1 MVRFHVRHNNQ
12 FLNMKQIEVNS
23 DAWVSLIEEIVISY
37 SDGKLISHEWLKEKF
52 GLKQLLIEDFENTE
66 DFIRGLQMQQFS
78 YMTLV
83 DTLRWQLL
91 ESEKMY
97 IKNVRGDGYTVLNPK
112 DQTQYGY
119 DELLK
124 TVKQAIKEADVIMT
138 NVRSVPNEQQ
148 YKDND
153 LRAKC
158 SILKQMLSSIK
169 R

>member
-1 MVRFHVRHNNQ
+1 MR
-12 FLNMKQIEVNS
+12 QIEVNS
-23 DAWVSLIEEIVISY
+23 DAWVSLIEEIVTNY
-37 SDGKLISHEWLKEKF
+37 SDGKLISHEWLKDKF

-66 DFIRGLQMQQFS
+66 DFIKGLQIQQFS

-91 ESEKMY
+91 ENEKMY

>member
-1 MVRFHVRHNNQ
+1 MR
-12 FLNMKQIEVNS
+12 QIEVNS
-23 DAWVSLIEEIVISY
+23 DAWVSLLDDIANNY

-52 GLKQLLIEDFENTE
+52 GLKQLIIDDFETTE
-66 DFIRGLQMQQFS
+66 DFIKGLQMQQFS

-91 ESEKMY
+91 ESEKIY

-124 TVKQAIKEADVIMT
+124 IIKQAIKCSDLIMN
-138 NVRSVPNEQQ
+138 NVKAVPIEQQ

-153 LRAKC
+153 LRAKY
-158 SILKQMLSSIK
+158 SILKQMLNNVK
-169 R
+169 Y

>member
-1 MVRFHVRHNNQ
+1 
-12 FLNMKQIEVNS
+12 MKQIEVNS

>member
-1 MVRFHVRHNNQ
+1 
-12 FLNMKQIEVNS
+12 
-23 DAWVSLIEEIVISY
+23 
-37 SDGKLISHEWLKEKF
+37 
-52 GLKQLLIEDFENTE
+52 
-66 DFIRGLQMQQFS
+66 MQQFS